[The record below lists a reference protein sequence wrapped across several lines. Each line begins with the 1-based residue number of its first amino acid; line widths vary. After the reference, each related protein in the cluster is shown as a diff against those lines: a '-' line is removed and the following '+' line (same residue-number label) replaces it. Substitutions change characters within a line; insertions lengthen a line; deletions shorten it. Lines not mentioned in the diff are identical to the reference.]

1 MSVISISKNRLFSKH
16 DIKERRCKCG
26 ASLLSF
32 RDTELR
38 GDWLS
43 ALIFNFFC
51 AGWAEQHSRKR
62 RAHKGRRSYSAGG
75 YFHVS
80 ARSTWTAGYVM
91 NWLCVCAQV
100 FFTVTSLAACDLV
113 QLNKT
118 KKKKKKTAML
128 CFSMFNLDVRQLVFE
143 AVLFREYPSGWCL
156 QSWKAYVFLITSF
169 YQGN

>member
-51 AGWAEQHSRKR
+51 AGWAEQHSGKR

-118 KKKKKKTAML
+118 KKNKRKQQY
-128 CFSMFNLDVRQLVFE
+128 S
-143 AVLFREYPSGWCL
+143 
-156 QSWKAYVFLITSF
+156 VFLCLIWTSASLF
-169 YQGN
+169 SRRSFLENIQAAGVSSLGKLMYF